1 MQPSPSLVNLTPHA
15 VTIIAKD
22 GAPVLT
28 IAPSGTIA
36 RVSAMETAAGI
47 VTVPA
52 PAVAGEAWTYGVPII
67 TSAYGDV
74 VGLPAPTENTIFIV
88 STPARLAVPH
98 RMDVVSPAVLAR
110 DSAGVV
116 IGCRK
121 FERNR

>member
-15 VTIIAKD
+15 VTIVAKD
-22 GAPVLT
+22 GADVLT
-28 IAPSGTIA
+28 IVPSGTVA
-36 RVSAMETAAGI
+36 RVSVIETADGS

-52 PAVAGEAWTYGVPII
+52 QPVAGEAWTYGVPLI

-74 VGLPAPTENTIFIV
+74 VGLPAPAENTIFIV
-88 STPARLAVPH
+88 STLVRLAVPN
-98 RMDVVSPAVLAR
+98 RRDVVSPAVLAR

-121 FERNR
+121 LERNQ